1 MARPGD
7 IACSNR
13 TAAWWS
19 KEWIAGSLIS
29 LIFGF
34 AFCYPMF
41 GHFGQVTLS
50 LDWAFAID
58 WSWSA
63 WRTIS
68 HYHQF
73 PFWNP
78 YKCGGMPSLANP
90 QSHFLSPFLL
100 LRVFLGPVAGLELEV
115 PLHVSVA
122 FAGAYVL
129 ARTVKCK
136 PIAAVA
142 AGIVFAGSS
151 WLPLHAA
158 AGHDVFLPAAYMPW
172 VCAFTWIGIQR
183 RRASWAALAGLF
195 VALCCYEG
203 AMYEVLQLAIFVVIM
218 GTIACVMERS
228 PRPMLTVATVGIF
241 FVGFAAFKLFPAIV
255 LMRAHPRLG
264 YLSEESFYKTLLS
277 VFSRKQNFAGPWGEG
292 GFWEHGAYI
301 GAVFAFL
308 GLAGLIK
315 YPARA
320 LPWAAAALIFFLL
333 SMGGTSPHSLYVLL
347 HRMPGFESTYAPF
360 RFLIPFVLA
369 VAILSALGTEYI
381 LERQRRA
388 ALALLAVG
396 LIDAI
401 LVSPVSLAEPFTVNT
416 FATPVHSAEF
426 RQYYDSS
433 PSNIG
438 MLPLNMANLGA
449 VNCYEANFW
458 NVSDTQVRGYNQPDY
473 HGEQFLLRPG
483 TVRLLRWTPEKLQF
497 RINTRVPNML
507 IINQN
512 YYAGWRIRDGT
523 AAIDPGRAVLS
534 VEVPAGSQN
543 LTIFYRAPWA
553 ITGIWIFALTTACMG
568 ILFWRE
574 RFRGSAGR
582 P

>member
-1 MARPGD
+1 MARPGEISGND
-7 IACSNR
+7 R

-19 KEWIAGSLIS
+19 KEWIAVSLIS

-50 LDWAFAID
+50 LDWSRGMD
-58 WSWSA
+58 WSWSD
-63 WRTIS
+63 WRTIA
-68 HYHQF
+68 HFHQF

-90 QSHFLSPFLL
+90 QSDFLSPFLL
-100 LRVFLGPVAGLELEV
+100 LRIFFGPFAGLELEV
-115 PLHVSVA
+115 PLHLSVA

-129 ARTVKCK
+129 ARTVNCK
-136 PIAAVA
+136 PIAAA
-142 AGIVFAGSS
+142 AAAIVFAGSS

-158 AGHDVFLPAAYMPW
+158 AGHEMHLAGAYLPW
-172 VCAFTWIGIQR
+172 VCAFTWMGIQR
-183 RRASWAALAGLF
+183 RSAAWAALAGLF
-195 VALCCYEG
+195 VAVCCYEG
-203 AMYEVLQLAIFVVIM
+203 AMYEVLQLAIFVAVI
-218 GTIACVMERS
+218 GAAACVMEWS
-228 PRPMLTVATVGIF
+228 PRPMFIAAIVGIF

-255 LMRAHPRLG
+255 LMHAHPRLG

-277 VFSRKQNFAGPWGEG
+277 IFSRKQDFAGPWGEG

-333 SMGGTSPHSLYVLL
+333 GMGGTSPYSLYVLL
-347 HRMPGFESTYAPF
+347 HRLPGFESTYAPF

-369 VAILSALGTEYI
+369 FAVLSALGTEYI
-381 LERQRRA
+381 LERRRWA

-401 LVSPVSLAEPFTVNT
+401 LVSPGSLAEPFTAGKFT
-416 FATPVHSAEF
+416 TPAYSTDF

-438 MLPLNMANLGA
+438 MLPLNLANLGA
-449 VNCYEANFW
+449 ANCYETNFW
-458 NVSDTQVRGYNQPDY
+458 DVSDTKVRGYNQAGY
-473 HGEQFLLRPG
+473 RGEQYLLLPG
-483 TVRLLRWTPEKLQF
+483 SVRLLKWTPEKLQF
-497 RINTRVPNML
+497 EVNTRSANVL
-507 IINQN
+507 VINQN
-512 YYAGWRIRDGT
+512 YYRGWRIRDGA
-523 AAIDPGRAVLS
+523 AAIDTNRPVLS
-534 VEVPAGSQN
+534 VTIPAGSQK
-543 LTIFYRAPWA
+543 LTIVYRAPWA
-553 ITGIWIFALTTACMG
+553 ILGIWILALTSAVTL

-574 RFRGSAGR
+574 RYRNIAKRS
-582 P
+582 